1 MRNLIRTIFDGDLTD
16 AGIILAAA
24 VAILMTVALS

>member
-1 MRNLIRTIFDGDLTD
+1 MFPRIFRNGDLTD